1 MGEHFT
7 AEENKQN
14 HVEKLGDELGSLYH
28 ELWNDVVRLHSKWDE
43 FIELFGSKPS
53 RVELLNKSAP
63 LFFRTAQDSL
73 WESTLLHITRLTD
86 PAKSCGKDNLSITR
100 LLNHVEDEIKETLA
114 IQIDEAVEKANFSR
128 DWRNRRIAHNDLDL
142 AMNRQVEPLAP
153 ASREKVKEA
162 MVSITKVLNVI
173 SQHLSLIH
181 D

>member
-73 WESTLLHITRLTD
+73 WESTLLHITRLRTLQNLA
-86 PAKSCGKDNLSITR
+86 AKT
-100 LLNHVEDEIKETLA
+100 T
-114 IQIDEAVEKANFSR
+114 
-128 DWRNRRIAHNDLDL
+128 
-142 AMNRQVEPLAP
+142 
-153 ASREKVKEA
+153 
-162 MVSITKVLNVI
+162 
-173 SQHLSLIH
+173 SQSHAYLTMLRMR
-181 D
+181 

>member
-1 MGEHFT
+1 MGKYPFAHHT
-7 AEENKQN
+7 
-14 HVEKLGDELGSLYH
+14 
-28 ELWNDVVRLHSKWDE
+28 
-43 FIELFGSKPS
+43 
-53 RVELLNKSAP
+53 
-63 LFFRTAQDSL
+63 T
-73 WESTLLHITRLTD
+73 TD

-114 IQIDEAVEKANFSR
+114 IQIDVAVEKANFSR

-173 SQHLSLIH
+173 SQHYMGSTTIFDLSKGVHGAVSLLYVLDDGVKAANERSERIQSGKYLP
-181 D
+181 DDFKRRDL